1 MAGPQ
6 TTSTTAA
13 PRGAPTSRRKPV
25 KTGDEEAGIRLRL
38 GEFTNVQALSVA
50 EVNLML
56 SQLEAR
62 GENNQFRNTDIYL
75 KTREYCKT
83 FARFKDASIVTQV
96 NQISTELTQR
106 GLGITEFE
114 RAQLGR
120 WFPFPDISFA
130 ARFLLLLA
138 RESFDPTSIAASLV
152 RILPVSYHRPHP

>member
-6 TTSTTAA
+6 NTTTSTAV
-13 PRGAPTSRRKPV
+13 PRGAPTSRRRPV
-25 KTGDEEAGIRLRL
+25 KTGDEEAGLRLRL

-106 GLGITEFE
+106 ALGITEFE

-120 WFPFPDISFA
+120 SLNLSSFPFS
-130 ARFLLLLA
+130 
-138 RESFDPTSIAASLV
+138 ASA
-152 RILPVSYHRPHP
+152 SA

>member
-6 TTSTTAA
+6 NTTTSTAV
-13 PRGAPTSRRKPV
+13 PRGAPTSRRRPV
-25 KTGDEEAGIRLRL
+25 KTGDEEAGLRLRL

-106 GLGITEFE
+106 ALGITEFE
-114 RAQLGR
+114 RAQL
-120 WFPFPDISFA
+120 
-130 ARFLLLLA
+130 
-138 RESFDPTSIAASLV
+138 ASLCCDSADEARTLIPSLEGKISDDQLQAV
-152 RILPVSYHRPHP
+152 LDDMSKLRDFS